1 MKTTT
6 LILLFLL
13 SLPAASQNL
22 TSGLDIGANCPAF
35 DPQHVSGPDRN
46 TDTCPMCKY
55 GARSQGVIMWVNN
68 SDWKSLEP
76 ILLRFESESKTRG
89 LRNFRVFVVYM
100 NPNGLSKAD
109 LVKEAQTKAKELK
122 LDKVALTCVISP
134 TDHESAALYKINP
147 DKAVKNTVLVYSKRK
162 VIYKVINLEAAA
174 FDELIKTCDELYSK
188 SPL

>member
-6 LILLFLL
+6 LILLILL
-13 SLPAASQNL
+13 SLPAASQNPS
-22 TSGLDIGANCPAF
+22 SGLDIGDNCPAF

-46 TDTCPMCKY
+46 TTTCPMCKY

-68 SDWKSLEP
+68 SDWKSIEP
-76 ILLRFESESKTRG
+76 ILLRLESEIKARG

-100 NPNGLSKAD
+100 NPNGLAKAD

-122 LDKVALTCVISP
+122 LDKVALTCVMSP

-147 DKAVKNTVLVYSKRK
+147 DKAVKNTVLIYSKRN
-162 VIYKVINLEAAA
+162 VVHKVINLEGAGLN
-174 FDELIKTCDELYSK
+174 ELLKTCDELFSQ